1 MDNRTTTLH
10 LARSQYHCVRLWI
23 SMLQFLIKAVSG
35 RLFYQGV
42 CTLIQLFDRE
52 ITKQRELVAA
62 VADYELF
69 VFLREFC

>member
-1 MDNRTTTLH
+1 
-10 LARSQYHCVRLWI
+10 
-23 SMLQFLIKAVSG
+23 MLQFLIKAVSG

-69 VFLREFC
+69 VFLREFS